1 MSATRAGNA
10 LSETRLDFEEAVELV
25 TNRIQG
31 WLEALVASLPNLF
44 AAILVLIL
52 FYVLARLVR
61 RASTSVLARTPMHPP
76 LRNLLAGFTGIIILV
91 AGSFIALGIL
101 GLDKTV
107 TSLLAGVGIVGL
119 ALGFAFQQI
128 ASDYIAGFVIAWRRP
143 YRLGDLVKLQDQL
156 GFVHQINLRT
166 TVLRLMT
173 GEIARM
179 PNRDVLGNPIINFT
193 VSGRRRVDIPVGVT
207 YGEDLPQV
215 REVTENA
222 LRTVALR
229 DQNQDPEVF
238 FTEFGD
244 SAINLIARFWIDT
257 TAQVD
262 YLAAR
267 SEAIIA
273 IKQSYDA
280 NRITIPFPIRTL
292 DFGPVGGRTLEETL
306 DASRSATQPGSA
318 GTDPEPRASSPSS

>member
-1 MSATRAGNA
+1 MSTTKPASA
-10 LSETRLDFEEAVELV
+10 LSSTRLGFEEAVELV
-25 TNRIQG
+25 TNRIEG

-44 AAILVLIL
+44 AAILVFLL
-52 FYVLARLVR
+52 FYTVSRLVR
-61 RASTSVLARTPMHPP
+61 RTSASVLARTPMHPP
-76 LRNLLAGFTGIIILV
+76 LRELLTSLTGIIILV

-143 YRLGDLVKLQDQL
+143 YRLGDMVRLQDQL

-193 VSGRRRVDIPVGVT
+193 VSGRRRVEIPVGVT

-229 DQNQDPEVF
+229 DLNQEPEVF

-244 SAINLIARFWIDT
+244 SSINMIARFWIDT

-262 YLAAR
+262 FLAAR
-267 SEAIIA
+267 SDAIIA
-273 IKQSYDA
+273 IKKGYDA
-280 NRITIPFPIRTL
+280 NGITIPFPIRTL
-292 DFGPVGGRTLEETL
+292 DFGPVGGRTLDETL
-306 DASRSATQPGSA
+306 EESRSKAGSVPGENDPAPPGPSQPS
-318 GTDPEPRASSPSS
+318 

>member
-1 MSATRAGNA
+1 MSATKAGEA
-10 LSETRLDFEEAVELV
+10 LSATRLDFEQAVELV
-25 TNRIQG
+25 RTRIEG
-31 WLEALVASLPNLF
+31 WVETLVASLPNLV
-44 AAILVLIL
+44 AAILVLLL
-52 FYVLARLVR
+52 FYGIARLVR
-61 RASTSVLARTPMHPP
+61 RASASVLARTPMHPP
-76 LRNLLAGFTGIIILV
+76 LRNIIAGLTGIIILI

-143 YRLGDLVKLQDQL
+143 YRLGDQVKLQDQL

-222 LRTVALR
+222 LRSVAIR

-238 FTEFGD
+238 FTELGD
-244 SAINLIARFWIDT
+244 SAINLTARFWIDT

-273 IKQSYDA
+273 IKKSYDA
-280 NRITIPFPIRTL
+280 NGITIPFPIRTL
-292 DFGPVGGRTLEETL
+292 DFGPVGGRTLDETL
-306 DASRSATQPGSA
+306 KAGSSTGVTGVDPAT
-318 GTDPEPRASSPSS
+318 RARP

>member
-1 MSATRAGNA
+1 MSPTRAGEA
-10 LSETRLDFEEAVELV
+10 LSATRLDFEEGVGLV
-25 TNRIQG
+25 TNRIEG

-44 AAILVLIL
+44 AAILVFLL
-52 FYVLARLVR
+52 FYVIGRVARR
-61 RASTSVLARTPMHPP
+61 TSASVLARTPMHPP
-76 LRNLLAGFTGIIILV
+76 LRDLLASLTGIIILV

-143 YRLGDLVKLQDQL
+143 YRLGDMVRLQDQL

-193 VSGRRRVDIPVGVT
+193 VSGRRRVEIPVGVT

-222 LRTVALR
+222 LRTLALR
-229 DQNQDPEVF
+229 DRNQDPEVF

-244 SAINLIARFWIDT
+244 SSINLIARFWIDT

-262 YLAAR
+262 FLAAR

-273 IKQSYDA
+273 IKKGYDA
-280 NRITIPFPIRTL
+280 NGITIPFPIRTL
-292 DFGPVGGRTLEETL
+292 DFGPVGGRTLDETL
-306 DASRSATQPGSA
+306 NASRS
-318 GTDPEPRASSPSS
+318 DPHPARGGIDPAPPASPQSS

>member
-1 MSATRAGNA
+1 MSATKAGNA
-10 LSETRLDFEEAVELV
+10 LTATRLNFERAVELV
-25 TNRIQG
+25 TDRIEG
-31 WLEALVASLPNLF
+31 WLEAITASLPNLF
-44 AAILVLIL
+44 AAIFVFLL
-52 FYVLARLVR
+52 FYGVARLVR
-61 RASTSVLARTPMHPP
+61 RTSASVLARTPMHPP
-76 LRNLLAGFTGIIILV
+76 LRRILASSAGIVILV

-128 ASDYIAGFVIAWRRP
+128 ASDYIAGFIIAWRRP
-143 YRLGDLVKLQDQL
+143 YRLGDLVKLQDEL
-156 GFVHQINLRT
+156 GLVHQINLRT
-166 TVLRLMT
+166 TALRLLT
-173 GEIARM
+173 GEIARL
-179 PNRDVLGNPIINFT
+179 PNRDVIGNPIINFT

-222 LRTVALR
+222 LRTVELR

-257 TAQVD
+257 TPQAD

-273 IKQSYDA
+273 IKKSYDA
-280 NRITIPFPIRTL
+280 NGITIPFPIRTL
-292 DFGPVGGRTLEETL
+292 DFGPVGGRTLVETL
-306 DASRSATQPGSA
+306 EASRSAAQPGHA
-318 GTDPEPRASSPSS
+318 GIAPEPPAPSQSS

>member
-1 MSATRAGNA
+1 MSATKAGSA
-10 LSETRLDFEEAVELV
+10 LSATRLDFEEAVELV
-25 TNRIQG
+25 TNRIEG
-31 WLEALVASLPNLF
+31 WLEALVASLPNVF
-44 AAILVLIL
+44 AAILVLLL
-52 FYVLARLVR
+52 FYVVARLVR
-61 RASTSVLARTPMHPP
+61 RASASVLARTPMHPP
-76 LRNLLAGFTGIIILV
+76 LRNILAGLTGIIILI

-128 ASDYIAGFVIAWRRP
+128 ASDYIAGLVIAWRRP
-143 YRLGDLVKLQDQL
+143 YRLGDQVKLQDQL

-179 PNRDVLGNPIINFT
+179 PNRDVLGNLIINFT

-222 LRTVALR
+222 LRTVAIR

-244 SAINLIARFWIDT
+244 SAINLTARFWIDT

-273 IKQSYDA
+273 IKKSYDA
-280 NRITIPFPIRTL
+280 NGITIPFPIRTL
-292 DFGPVGGRTLEETL
+292 DFGPVGGRTLDETL
-306 DASRSATQPGSA
+306 HATRSAAHTGDA
-318 GTDPEPRASSPSS
+318 GIDREPPAQQQSS

>member
-1 MSATRAGNA
+1 MSATKAGDA
-10 LSETRLDFEEAVELV
+10 LTATRLDFEEAVELV
-25 TNRIQG
+25 TTRIQG

-44 AAILVLIL
+44 AAIFVLLI
-52 FYVLARLVR
+52 FFVVARLVR
-61 RASTSVLARTPMHPP
+61 RASASVLARTPMHPP

-128 ASDYIAGFVIAWRRP
+128 ASDYIAGLVIAWRRP

-166 TVLRLMT
+166 TVLRLLT
-173 GEIARM
+173 GEIARI

-273 IKQSYDA
+273 IKKSYDA
-280 NRITIPFPIRTL
+280 NGITIPFPIRTL
-292 DFGPVGGRTLEETL
+292 DFGPVGGRTLDETL
-306 DASRSATQPGSA
+306 AASRSGAQPGRA
-318 GTDPEPRASSPSS
+318 GIDPEPPAPSPSS